1 MTVLA
6 HDWYPAEVPANVMLG
21 ERSWVHSS
29 FAFIHHRSERDPSV
43 RIGPDSG
50 AYVGTY
56 FDLGPQGE
64 VEIGRYC
71 AVVGTTFAS
80 NDRIVIGD
88 YTLIAYG
95 VVIAGSAF
103 AIPAGARVA
112 MGEDS
117 RPGAQRD
124 VTIGSD
130 VWIGARAVVLGG
142 SNVGNG
148 AIIGA
153 AAVVDG
159 EVPEY
164 AVAAG
169 NPARI
174 VGWARPATEPGSK
187 DPSNA

>member
-6 HDWYPAEVPANVMLG
+6 HDWYPGEVPANVDLG
-21 ERSWVHSS
+21 ERSWLHSS
-29 FAFIHHRSERDPSV
+29 YAFIHHRSERDPSV

-50 AYVGTY
+50 AYLGTY

-64 VEIGRYC
+64 LEIGRYC
-71 AVVGTTFAS
+71 AVIGTTFAS

-95 VVIAGSAF
+95 VVIASSAF
-103 AIPAGARVA
+103 AAPPDARDGVA
-112 MGEDS
+112 EDG
-117 RPGAQRD
+117 RRRD
-124 VTIGSD
+124 VRIGSD

-142 SNVGNG
+142 AKVGDG

-153 AAVVDG
+153 AAVVDC
-159 EVPEY
+159 EIPDY

-174 VGWARPATEPGSK
+174 VGWARPKP
-187 DPSNA
+187 

>member
-6 HDWYPAEVPANVMLG
+6 HDWYPGEVPANVILG
-21 ERSWVHSS
+21 ERSWLHSS
-29 FAFIHHRSERDPSV
+29 FAFIHHRSEREPSV

-50 AYVGTY
+50 AFVGTY

-71 AVVGTTFAS
+71 SVVGTTFAS

-88 YTLIAYG
+88 HTLIAYG
-95 VVIAGSAF
+95 VVIASSAF
-103 AIPAGARVA
+103 AVPPDARGAIAADAAR
-112 MGEDS
+112 GS
-117 RPGAQRD
+117 QGD
-124 VTIGSD
+124 VRIGSD

-148 AIIGA
+148 AVIGA
-153 AAVVDG
+153 GAVVDG

-169 NPARI
+169 NLARI
-174 VGWARPATEPGSK
+174 VGWARPAKQPRPRES
-187 DPSNA
+187 SNP